1 VNLSNKATEDC
12 IRESFSKYGELAE
25 VNILKKPNGQMVG
38 CAFIQYNKT
47 NHAAKAILETNA
59 KPFLGRPIAVDWAVP
74 KEVFKGKKSRVSS
87 SVHGPP
93 GSASGPVSH
102 KYGSGRG
109 SGSFS
114 FLIQALSG
122 LK

>member
-1 VNLSNKATEDC
+1 MYCPLDKSYETVILSNKATEDS

-74 KEVFKGKKSRVSS
+74 KEVFKGKK
-87 SVHGPP
+87 
-93 GSASGPVSH
+93 
-102 KYGSGRG
+102 
-109 SGSFS
+109 
-114 FLIQALSG
+114 
-122 LK
+122 LKFILPRAQ

>member
-1 VNLSNKATEDC
+1 VYSPLYKSHETVNLLLNKATEDS

-74 KEVFKGKKSRVSS
+74 KEVFKGKKSRVPS
-87 SVHGPP
+87 SVPDPDEDPYVFWPP
-93 GSASGPVSH
+93 GSASESVS
-102 KYGSGRG
+102 R
-109 SGSFS
+109 
-114 FLIQALSG
+114 
-122 LK
+122 